1 MKIFILFDNYIWRTY
16 IKYIIFIFIKE
27 RLALILINLLAKCEF
42 LNNVCPCTIK
52 ICINDHIKN
61 INKKIEISKY
71 NDSPNSLIKDIY
83 RNENDITILI
93 DINEKCQCKTSF
105 KEFLKMLKLNLYQE
119 NKEKDIKTL
128 NEFKESGIPI
138 QMEQKN

>member
-1 MKIFILFDNYIWRTY
+1 M
-16 IKYIIFIFIKE
+16 
-27 RLALILINLLAKCEF
+27 CEF

-52 ICINDHIKN
+52 IFINDNIKN

-93 DINEKCQCKTSF
+93 DINEKFNVRLPS
-105 KEFLKMLKLNLYQE
+105 
-119 NKEKDIKTL
+119 
-128 NEFKESGIPI
+128 
-138 QMEQKN
+138 KNF

>member
-1 MKIFILFDNYIWRTY
+1 M
-16 IKYIIFIFIKE
+16 
-27 RLALILINLLAKCEF
+27 CEF

-52 ICINDHIKN
+52 IFINDNIKN